1 MGSAP
6 PAADLLRRCCSYGG
20 LERLRTHARRGG
32 RRSRGRPHF
41 WMVCGARAL
50 PKLRRRA
57 PNWPLESSRPSVCA
71 RRRRPAHARPGARV
85 SHGSVHMLV
94 PGSVCWRANYGVPGR
109 GTSPRVLRASWRVL
123 GIGFG
128 GVVLDSVGDA
138 SAFLIRPLQ
147 SSDARVPTFDLVCSL
162 RLARTCFPT
171 FRLGRGHPTSRK
183 LARRCPRARAPRPS
197 SRQHVDCPPSEPPS
211 AASCAPRT
219 PRRSASSEE
228 TNPPPS

>member
-1 MGSAP
+1 MPARTNGTCEHQHTCDWDARRIRAGTASMAAGGGKMIAGAGTGTARPARGCAGQVGTATARCGIRAEGTRRACVRVGSAT
-6 PAADLLRRCCSYGG
+6 PAADLLRRCCSHGG

-71 RRRRPAHARPGARV
+71 RRRRPAHARRGARV

-109 GTSPRVLRASWRVL
+109 GTSYRALRASWRVREV
-123 GIGFG
+123 F
-128 GVVLDSVGDA
+128 
-138 SAFLIRPLQ
+138 
-147 SSDARVPTFDLVCSL
+147 
-162 RLARTCFPT
+162 
-171 FRLGRGHPTSRK
+171 
-183 LARRCPRARAPRPS
+183 
-197 SRQHVDCPPSEPPS
+197 
-211 AASCAPRT
+211 
-219 PRRSASSEE
+219 
-228 TNPPPS
+228 